1 MQKLYEIRGGAGGD
15 YCTGGTFHCLVVT
28 NSEEKAL
35 GIAKEYAYEE
45 CSMCGVADNFI
56 SSYEDENDG
65 AYPDEY
71 EIDEEIET
79 WMEYSVREVTEDRLA
94 ELYEEGEVTLDQ
106 YKRYKIFFSP
116 NKVKISINNQD
127 SYIDGAL
134 ARVLLANNLPIQR
147 F

>member
-1 MQKLYEIRGGAGGD
+1 MKKLYEIRGGAGGGF
-15 YCTGGTFHCLVVT
+15 CTGGTLRCLVVT
-28 NSEEKAL
+28 NSEEEAL
-35 GIAKEYAYEE
+35 DIAREYAYKE

-65 AYPDEY
+65 IYPDEY
-71 EIDEEIET
+71 EIDEEIES
-79 WMEYSVREVTEDRLA
+79 WMEYSVRKVTKDRLA
-94 ELYEEGEVTLDQ
+94 ELYEKGEVTLDQ
-106 YKRYKIFFSP
+106 YKRYNIFFAP
-116 NKVKISINNQD
+116 NKIKITIDNQD